1 MKSLTL
7 LVIAGAIGSS
17 VALTFAVLLWR
28 ANVAVREIATRATSP
43 ALMDAG
49 RV

>member
-1 MKSLTL
+1 MKALPL

-28 ANVAVREIATRATSP
+28 ANVVVREMPTRATSS
-43 ALMDAG
+43 ALMGAG